1 MLTKE
6 QLEQFTKEQLIVLL
20 LEALRVQ
27 ELATTNM
34 QSLAGLLQEAD
45 GAMNELRSRNQTL
58 EAENIELRNR
68 P

>member
-1 MLTKE
+1 VLTKE